1 MQDEIRLYCS
11 GTATPA
17 SKLVPYAIGM
27 VNRLREVDSFGSKQA
42 SGENWWIDVKVNNGH
57 ATIRIFEDGEVTDEV
72 CPGYMSGMTQFG
84 VAVRKNDPTTG
95 ANLTGL
101 WAFQPSTAYRIAN
114 KLAPG
119 WQIGKNGRSGVPNSV
134 SPPYFDA
141 NLGTEIPPSWIAEG
155 WSQASMLK
163 PGLYSGVM
171 RNVVQVLLGSNEQ
184 VLYDFHFAKTHGIFV
199 VGSGKTR
206 ADWLIEISA
215 QNGVL
220 AMPLPICKGSVPKQ
234 STLGYVPLGGTFP
247 SGAALDEAIKS
258 GKVRRLMTPDDLRPA
273 YSKSAFSPVF
283 GWAFS
288 YSGREASIVVSGGGD
303 KYTVTTLY
311 TVAIGADNKGAP
323 VTAALVAGES
333 SSVISSSYSMVTGYA
348 EWAFKV
354 PYDVGGASYPVDFGP
369 SEGIYEAASC
379 NAPLHVWYR
388 PSGECVIV
396 RFQNGELT
404 ERRPSDEFRRP
415 RPAGYGEYE
424 DMPPQL
430 WAAQNS
436 NLDNEYIEY
445 PPPESITGSDTEQV
459 AQAAYVSTAGSPGS
473 NQVSPQRYT
482 YKAQLSSGATVRL
495 ALRLYHYGYGY
506 QEKLLRVW
514 NTSQTGYVRTV
525 NAAIVIPAFEREAAL
540 QMTVN
545 TKFVSGE
552 SRSFYTYGAQGY
564 STEYLLNGFDIA
576 LPARPDGMP
585 TSGTFEARNMYA
597 VNGPTYDFGT
607 ASVSIPNGYSLSA
620 ATLYL
625 KGTFGGGF
633 GGGFGG
639 NILEATFSPPGDF
652 ADASPSNA
660 YSAFEPFSDGVSLT
674 GRFTRR
680 VSKVAYTN
688 AGTFTLT
695 IDPGEEFTDSNF
707 CPPLGPWF
715 QNSAMFYPLIQSW
728 DAKLRYSP
736 PDFSGAGQTD
746 YSKCAFGSYIEPTKN
761 KPLLIN
767 FVGDA

>member
-114 KLAPG
+114 KLASG

-134 SPPYFDA
+134 QSPPYDA
-141 NLGTEIPPSWIAEG
+141 NLGTEIPPSWIDEG

-234 STLGYVPLGGTFP
+234 STLGYVPMGGTFP

-323 VTAALVAGES
+323 VSAALVTDES

-379 NAPLHVWYR
+379 NAPLHVWYS
-388 PSGECVIV
+388 PSGERVIV

-404 ERRPSDEFRRP
+404 ERRPSDESP
-415 RPAGYGEYE
+415 RPPNY
-424 DMPPQL
+424 PKL
-430 WAAQNS
+430 NS
-436 NLDNEYIEY
+436 TLDNEYIEY
-445 PPPESITGSDTEQV
+445 PPPESIAGSYTEQL
-459 AQAAYVSTAGSPGS
+459 AQAAYVSTAESPGS
-473 NQVSPQRYT
+473 NHVSPQRYI
-482 YKAQLSSGATVRL
+482 YKAQLSSGTTVRYQP
-495 ALRLYHYGYGY
+495 RDYHYGDAY

-514 NTSQTGYVRTV
+514 DTSQTGYVRTV

-540 QMTVN
+540 QMTVH
-545 TKFVSGE
+545 TKYVAGE
-552 SRSFYTYGAQGY
+552 SRGFSTYSAAGY
-564 STEYLLNGFDIA
+564 GCQYVLSDYDIS
-576 LPARPDGMP
+576 LPVRPDRMP
-585 TSGTFEARNMYA
+585 TSGTFNARYMYTN
-597 VNGPTYDFGT
+597 NGDGYDFGT
-607 ASVSIPNGYSLSA
+607 GGVTINNGYGLPGGGASGLI
-620 ATLYL
+620 L
-625 KGTFGGGF
+625 KGTFGGSF
-633 GGGFGG
+633 GGSFGE
-639 NILEATFSPPGDF
+639 NIIPVSFNPPGDF
-652 ADASPSNA
+652 AEASDGNA
-660 YSAFEPFSDGVSLT
+660 YSAFEPFSDGVVLT

-695 IDPGEEFTDSNF
+695 IDQGEEFTDSNI

-715 QNSAMFYPLIQSW
+715 DNSAMFYPLIQSW

-746 YSKCAFGSYIEPTKN
+746 YSKCKFGDYIDPTKN

>member
-84 VAVRKNDPTTG
+84 VAIRKNDPTTG

-114 KLAPG
+114 KLASG

-234 STLGYVPLGGTFP
+234 STLGYVPMGGTFP
-247 SGAALDEAIKS
+247 AGPALDEAIKS
-258 GKVRRLMTPDDLRPA
+258 GMVRRLMTPDDLRPA

-311 TVAIGADNKGAP
+311 TVTFGVDNKGTP

-369 SEGIYEAASC
+369 SEGTYEAASC

-388 PSGECVIV
+388 PSGERVIV
-396 RFQNGELT
+396 RFRNGPVVA
-404 ERRPSDEFRRP
+404 RRPSDESP
-415 RPAGYGEYE
+415 RPPNY
-424 DMPPQL
+424 PKL
-430 WAAQNS
+430 NS
-436 NLDNEYIEY
+436 TLDNEYIEY
-445 PPPESITGSDTEQV
+445 PPPESITGSYTEQA
-459 AQAAYVSTAGSPGS
+459 AQAAYVSPMAGSPGS

-482 YKAQLSSGATVRL
+482 YKAQLSSGATVRYDP
-495 ALRLYHYGYGY
+495 RDYHYGDTY
-506 QEKLLRVW
+506 QEKLLRTW
-514 NTSQTGYVRTV
+514 ETTQTGYVLTV
-525 NAAIVIPAFEREAAL
+525 NTAIVIPAFEREAAL
-540 QMTVN
+540 QITVN
-545 TKFVSGE
+545 TKYVAGE
-552 SRSFYTYGAQGY
+552 SRGFSTYGAEGYGCQYILSGY
-564 STEYLLNGFDIA
+564 SIS
-576 LPARPDGMP
+576 LPVRPDGMP
-585 TSGTFEARNMYA
+585 TSGTFNARYMYTN
-597 VNGPTYDFGT
+597 NGDGYDFGT
-607 ASVSIPNGYSLSA
+607 SLSTPISNGYGLPGGGASGLI
-620 ATLYL
+620 L
-625 KGTFGGGF
+625 KGTFGGSF
-633 GGGFGG
+633 GGPFGE
-639 NILEATFSPPGDF
+639 NIIPVSFNPPGDF
-652 ADASPSNA
+652 AEASDGNA
-660 YSAFEPFSDGVSLT
+660 YSAFEPFSDVVVLT

-688 AGTFTLT
+688 DGTFTLT
-695 IDPGEEFTDSNF
+695 IDPGEEFTDSTL
-707 CPPLGPWF
+707 CPPLGSWF
-715 QNSAMFYPLIQSW
+715 HNSAMFYPLIQSW

-746 YSKCAFGSYIEPTKN
+746 YSKCVFGSYLAPSEN